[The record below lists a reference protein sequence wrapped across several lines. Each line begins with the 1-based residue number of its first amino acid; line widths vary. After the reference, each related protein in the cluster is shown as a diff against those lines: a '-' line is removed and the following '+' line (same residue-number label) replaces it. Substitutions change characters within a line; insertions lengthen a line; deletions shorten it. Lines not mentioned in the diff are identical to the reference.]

1 MSILSRRMWGIKCDS
16 LVRILKHR
24 VRIRC
29 FFCASSGSG
38 TRTLHSGP
46 FCPYNTKVIDTHT
59 PLMVTDTV
67 QDKRT
72 RRLVQK
78 SVEGMSLRL
87 LQRIAYECRCEELG
101 IHPDS
106 WKLYLED

>member
-1 MSILSRRMWGIKCDS
+1 
-16 LVRILKHR
+16 
-24 VRIRC
+24 
-29 FFCASSGSG
+29 
-38 TRTLHSGP
+38 
-46 FCPYNTKVIDTHT
+46 
-59 PLMVTDTV
+59 MVTDTV

-78 SVEGMSLRL
+78 SVEDMPLRL